1 MTSPPPQDSSP
12 RGRPRSDA
20 LHAEILWAAAQLF
33 STQGIGGTTTRQVA
47 AQAQT
52 TERTLFKHFGSKEG
66 LAQAVISEAVLPH
79 LAPASLAGLV
89 EAIAAYGGDLVAWHK
104 ALLRARLTALQTAP
118 ELTRLLLVELVRD
131 EGLRGRFAAQWKP
144 AVWGPLVGLFD
155 RLQQQGRLRSDIAAG
170 LLARR
175 FLALNIGFLVSR
187 LVLAPDLAL
196 DDEEEIASITQ
207 VFFAGVSP
215 VRG

>member
-1 MTSPPPQDSSP
+1 MPSSLSSDSSL

-79 LAPASLAGLV
+79 LAPASLAGLAD
-89 EAIAAYGGDLVAWHK
+89 AIAAYGGDLVAWHQ
-104 ALLRARLTALQTAP
+104 ALLRARLTALQSAP
-118 ELTRLLLVELVRD
+118 ELTRLLLGELVRD
-131 EGLRGRFAAQWKP
+131 EGLRGRFSAQWQP
-144 AVWGPLVGLFD
+144 AVWGPLVALFG
-155 RLQQQGRLRSDIAAG
+155 RLQQQGLLRGDIAAE
-170 LLARR
+170 AAVRR

-196 DDEEEIASITQ
+196 DDDAEIASIAQ
-207 VFFAGVSP
+207 VFFAGVSCA
-215 VRG
+215 RG

>member
-1 MTSPPPQDSSP
+1 MTSLPSPDPSP

-79 LAPASLAGLV
+79 LAPASLAGLT
-89 EAIAAYGGDLVAWHK
+89 EAIAACGGDLLAWHQ
-104 ALLRARLTALQTAP
+104 ALLRARLAALQSAP

-131 EGLRGRFAAQWKP
+131 EGLRGRFATQWQP
-144 AVWGPLVGLFD
+144 AVWAPLVALFG
-155 RLQQQGRLRSDIAAG
+155 RLQQQGVLRNDIAAEAA
-170 LLARR
+170 ARR

-187 LVLAPDLAL
+187 LVLARELAL
-196 DDEEEIASITQ
+196 DDDAEIASIAQ
-207 VFFAGVSP
+207 VFLAGVSP

>member
-1 MTSPPPQDSSP
+1 MTSSPPSDPAP

-79 LAPASLAGLV
+79 LAPASLAGLA
-89 EAIAAYGGDLVAWHK
+89 EAIAAYGGDLVAWHR

-144 AVWGPLVGLFD
+144 AVWGPLVALFD
-155 RLQQQGRLRSDIAAG
+155 RLQQHGSLRSDVAAEA
-170 LLARR
+170 LARR

-196 DDEEEIASITQ
+196 DDEEEIASIAQ
-207 VFFAGVSP
+207 VFFEGVSP
-215 VRG
+215 LRG